1 MKKAFTFLMAFA
13 IAAQSLATV
22 TPKSA
27 PGKPGPLRASEIFIP
42 ISKGKVI
49 SLEYLA
55 HMKPADYTKLTGKK
69 MKFFDRVGFKIA
81 QKKLRSSINAD
92 GTITSL
98 KMNNTLRKMQQ
109 PEDLT
114 SGFHLGGAAL
124 GFFLSLIGVLI
135 AYLINDDMKRSRVK
149 WAWIGA
155 AVGLVFWI
163 LIGAVI

>member
-13 IAAQSLATV
+13 IVALSFATV
-22 TPKSA
+22 TPASA
-27 PGKPGPLRASEIFIP
+27 PAKPKPIRASEILIP
-42 ISKGKVI
+42 ISNGKVI
-49 SLEYLA
+49 SLEELA
-55 HMKPADYTKLTGKK
+55 WMKPAELTKLTGKK
-69 MKFFDRVGFKIA
+69 MSFADRVGFKIA

-92 GTITSL
+92 GTINSM
-98 KMNNTLRKMQQ
+98 KMNKTLRKMQQ

-135 AYLINDDMKRSRVK
+135 AYLINDDMKQSRVK